1 MVYINDTLERGE
13 CLKKFWLVKTEP
25 DVFSFEDL
33 LNAPKRTT
41 SWEGVRNYQAR
52 NFMRDEF
59 KLGDSVFI
67 YHSNTD
73 EPAVMGIAEVVKE
86 GYVDSTALDPKHK
99 YFDEDSFKKGVSPW
113 VMVDVKA
120 VSRFETPVTRTML
133 KENSKLSKMLLL
145 QKGSR
150 LSVQPV
156 SETHFDLVCKMGRP
170 KKI

>member
-1 MVYINDTLERGE
+1 M
-13 CLKKFWLVKTEP
+13 KKFWLVKTEP

-33 LNAPKRTT
+33 VKAPKRTT

-59 KLGDSVFI
+59 KLGDQVLI

-73 EPAVMGIAEVVKE
+73 IPAIMGVAEVAKE
-86 GYVDSTALDPKHK
+86 GYTDSTALDPKSK
-99 YFDEDSFKKGVSPW
+99 YFDEDSFKKGASPW
-113 VMVDVKA
+113 IMVDVKA
-120 VSRFETPVTRTML
+120 VKRFKTPVTREEL
-133 KENSKLSKMLLL
+133 KENEKLAKMLVL

-156 SETHFDLVCKMGRP
+156 SETHFEIVCKMGTP
-170 KKI
+170 EKV